1 MRWSTSS
8 NFSTNYGNSLREPP
22 VGDSLLRRE
31 PCLPHLKTLAEFLT
45 TVKAR
50 DFVGFALPFKLPLDA
65 SKYTRMELEE
75 FDPVVSSMVAQPG
88 DPVWILVM
96 DHEIWVYKRT
106 NISNAVGRI
115 ANVQNPEMASAIE
128 HFIILLERIK

>member
-1 MRWSTSS
+1 
-8 NFSTNYGNSLREPP
+8 
-22 VGDSLLRRE
+22 
-31 PCLPHLKTLAEFLT
+31 
-45 TVKAR
+45 
-50 DFVGFALPFKLPLDA
+50 
-65 SKYTRMELEE
+65 MELEE